1 MSGGAPVPRSL
12 AIGLWLLFGLV
23 FGLTA
28 PIRQGF
34 INDHIPSAQR
44 ATVLS
49 LDALFADAGG
59 TVGQPGLG
67 WISGRFSIPVGWLIG
82 GVFLGVVP
90 FFYRLAGR
98 AAEREEID
106 AKVAPAV
113 SITAP

>member
-1 MSGGAPVPRSL
+1 M
-12 AIGLWLLFGLV
+12 

-49 LDALFADAGG
+49 LDALLADAGG

-82 GVFLGVVP
+82 GVFLGAVP
-90 FFYRLAGR
+90 FFYRISGR
-98 AAEREEID
+98 AAEREAND
-106 AKVAPAV
+106 QR
-113 SITAP
+113 TAPPVTIGALEDYNT